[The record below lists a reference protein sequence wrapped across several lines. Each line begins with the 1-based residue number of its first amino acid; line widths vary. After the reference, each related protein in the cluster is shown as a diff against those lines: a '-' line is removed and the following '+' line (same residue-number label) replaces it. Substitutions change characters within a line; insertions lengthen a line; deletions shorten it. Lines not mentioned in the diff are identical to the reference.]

1 MSQRN
6 FTKQIACDKTKP
18 INLKCQD
25 LNNFIVKK
33 KKKQKEENREE
44 DRLVTHL
51 GFLQAIQGSER

>member
-25 LNNFIVKK
+25 LNNFTIKK
-33 KKKQKEENREE
+33 KKKQKEEK
-44 DRLVTHL
+44 
-51 GFLQAIQGSER
+51 QGGR